1 MNLCL
6 YDNCYDDDDEEEE
19 EEEDSRN
26 PALAGLDGKE
36 SEHRGEAVVV
46 VEVLPAHRQ
55 LFILML
61 WCRNVKKFSV
71 FLFLIQFFIV

>member
-6 YDNCYDDDDEEEE
+6 YDNCYDDDEED
-19 EEEDSRN
+19 EEDSRN

-36 SEHRGEAVVV
+36 SEHCGEAVVV
-46 VEVLPAHRQ
+46 VEVLPAHTQ

-61 WCRNVKKFSV
+61 
-71 FLFLIQFFIV
+71 

>member
-46 VEVLPAHRQ
+46 VEVLPAHTQ

-61 WCRNVKKFSV
+61 SYVEMSKSSV
-71 FLFLIQFFIV
+71 CSCS

>member
-1 MNLCL
+1 MNDGKRVLHD
-6 YDNCYDDDDEEEE
+6 DNCYDDDDEEGN
-19 EEEDSRN
+19 SRN

-61 WCRNVKKFSV
+61 
-71 FLFLIQFFIV
+71 

>member
-1 MNLCL
+1 MNDDKRVLHD
-6 YDNCYDDDDEEEE
+6 DNCYDNDDDDDCEDADDDEEEGN
-19 EEEDSRN
+19 SRN

-36 SEHRGEAVVV
+36 SEHCGEAVVV

-61 WCRNVKKFSV
+61 
-71 FLFLIQFFIV
+71 

>member
-1 MNLCL
+1 MNDGKRVLHD
-6 YDNCYDDDDEEEE
+6 DNCHDNHHDDEDGDDDDDEDDEEN
-19 EEEDSRN
+19 SRN

-61 WCRNVKKFSV
+61 
-71 FLFLIQFFIV
+71 

>member
-6 YDNCYDDDDEEEE
+6 YDNCYDDDEEEE
-19 EEEDSRN
+19 EEENSRN

-36 SEHRGEAVVV
+36 SEHCGEAVVV

-61 WCRNVKKFSV
+61 
-71 FLFLIQFFIV
+71 